1 MTENQAKA
9 ENYLIQI
16 RSVEK
21 NIKSKLNEL
30 EALRYKASGAGAI
43 RYDKDRVQTS
53 PGDYITMA
61 IADIVEIEKQINE
74 DVASIEDMKGR
85 AYAIVRQ
92 MEAPEYRAL
101 IEWFYLNG
109 VSMTETADRM
119 HMSER
124 AAYYLKDDALDAF
137 GGIM

>member
-61 IADIVEIEKQINE
+61 IADIIEIEKQINE

-85 AYAIVRQ
+85 AYTIVRQ
-92 MEAPEYRAL
+92 MEAPEHRAL